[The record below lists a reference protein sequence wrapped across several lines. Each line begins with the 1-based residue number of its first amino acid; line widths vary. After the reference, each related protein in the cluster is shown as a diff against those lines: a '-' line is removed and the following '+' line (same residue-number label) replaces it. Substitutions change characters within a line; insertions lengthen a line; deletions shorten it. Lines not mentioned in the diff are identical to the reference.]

1 VNGHP
6 HERIIADPLV
16 DRYAYPSVPMRKT
29 FRLELGVEGQVLK
42 LARFGLSVAEIS
54 KRTEL
59 GTRIIE
65 HILNSPT
72 ANGAL
77 VLSPLPPKRV
87 E

>member
-1 VNGHP
+1 VNGHQ
-6 HERIIADPLV
+6 HEGIIADPLV

-29 FRLELGVEGQVLK
+29 FRFELGVEARVLK
-42 LARFGLSVAEIS
+42 LARLGWSVAEIS
-54 KRTEL
+54 KRMEL

-77 VLSPLPPKRV
+77 VLPPPPPKRV

>member
-1 VNGHP
+1 
-6 HERIIADPLV
+6 
-16 DRYAYPSVPMRKT
+16 MRKT
-29 FRLELGVEGQVLK
+29 FRFELGVEARVLK

-54 KRTEL
+54 KRLKL

-72 ANGAL
+72 ANGAP
-77 VLSPLPPKRV
+77 VLPPLPLKRV